1 MWVFLSGGMLMPA
14 MIPEDVLRK
23 AATREIR
30 DAVEQGWDLQIR
42 GRVREHLEWFIENY
56 MEPGSC
62 SVVYE
67 SRNKDYNVRA
77 YTDREAFGEG
87 LKAAS
92 LAMDYV
98 KFKDTAKRFTWGQKY
113 YDLLIKVWSASTV
126 LARPYDGE
134 KPGSARVGTGSSYRR
149 GRKNKKQNYPQRGQ
163 VGSSFFFDDEPD
175 DDLDDWWNH
184 SSTSERTSRS
194 IHEMTDEEIEE
205 MELLY

>member
-1 MWVFLSGGMLMPA
+1 MPA
-14 MIPEDVLRK
+14 MIPENVLRE
-23 AATREIR
+23 AATPEIR
-30 DAVEQGWDLQIR
+30 HAVEHGWDLQIR

-98 KFKDTAKRFTWGQKY
+98 KFKDTAKQFTWGKKY
-113 YDLLIKVWSASTV
+113 YDLLLRVWSASTA
-126 LARPYDGE
+126 LAAPYSGE
-134 KPGSARVGTGSSYRR
+134 SPDPHYSFFGYETRFPAKRGKNRGKNRR
-149 GRKNKKQNYPQRGQ
+149 GNPRNRFSLEDYRQDLDGPYGDDRH
-163 VGSSFFFDDEPD
+163 GSVRIHDMTDDEFLRYGD
-175 DDLDDWWNH
+175 
-184 SSTSERTSRS
+184 T
-194 IHEMTDEEIEE
+194 
-205 MELLY
+205 Y